1 VPSGATSGTI
11 AVTTPGGTATS
22 ATSFT
27 IKSKPKITKLTPTSG
42 KRGVTVTITG
52 TRFGLKRGTSYV
64 KFGLRK
70 CSKYLSWSKTRIKC
84 RVPAKAK
91 FGWLKVRVTTTV
103 GTSNAKSFRVKR

>member
-1 VPSGATSGTI
+1 MTA
-11 AVTTPGGTATS
+11 PGGTATS
-22 ATSFT
+22 SSTFT
-27 IKSKPKITKLTPTSG
+27 VTYPKQGLSKLSRTSG
-42 KRGVTVTITG
+42 RRGVTVTLTG
-52 TRFGLKRGTSYV
+52 KNFGSKRGTSYV

-103 GTSNAKSFRVKR
+103 GASNAKSFRVKR